1 MKRSL
6 GVLGWV
12 LVLSL
17 LLGAAV
23 VIAAAS
29 VLGAMDHAVILVN
42 GEPASLP
49 QLDAGGW
56 VGAVGAVGGGALAL
70 MIVTLVFVLV
80 VVLVLPLA
88 VLIPLAI
95 AAVALVGAL
104 LTLAGVM
111 AMVFSPLI
119 FAVLAIW
126 LIVRLMRRNGARARS
141 VDGATIAR

>member
-6 GVLGWV
+6 GVLGWA

-17 LLGAAV
+17 LLGAGV
-23 VIAAAS
+23 VVAAAS
-29 VLGAMDHAVILVN
+29 IFGAMDHALILVD
-42 GEPASLP
+42 GEPTGLA
-49 QLDAGGW
+49 QLDVGGW
-56 VGAVGAVGGGALAL
+56 VGAVGGGALAL
-70 MIVTLVFVLV
+70 MIVTLVFLLV
-80 VVLVLPLA
+80 IVLVLPLA

-119 FAVLAIW
+119 FAVLAVW
-126 LIVRLMRRNGARARS
+126 LIVRLMRRNGAKARS
-141 VDGATIAR
+141 ADGATIAR